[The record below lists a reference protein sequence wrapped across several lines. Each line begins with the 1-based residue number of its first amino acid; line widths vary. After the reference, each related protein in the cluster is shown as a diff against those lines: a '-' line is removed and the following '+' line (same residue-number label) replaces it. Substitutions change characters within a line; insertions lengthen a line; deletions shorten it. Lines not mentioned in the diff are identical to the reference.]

1 MKSKWP
7 IYSSNEINK
16 VLKVIKSN
24 RSNYWTGEE
33 GKKFEIEF
41 SRYFGLKYSVA
52 IANASL

>member
-24 RSNYWTGEE
+24 KVNYWTG
-33 GKKFEIEF
+33 KKVKN
-41 SRYFGLKYSVA
+41 LKSNFQV
-52 IANASL
+52 ILG